1 MFKLFEVKDGKF
13 KILPILSGKKF
24 KGLIISSILLF
35 LVASISGWLKI
46 DEKELLKIYSAIVQH
61 FNLQYVIPKEHTE
74 KALDSKIEMEVD
86 KSIDKVTP
94 EYDRIIEEDN
104 KRYQPRYVEEEAKPE
119 NQSGDAGLLGGPMRL
134 CATWVDDCPKE

>member
-1 MFKLFEVKDGKF
+1 MFKLFEIKDGKF
-13 KILPILSGKKF
+13 KVLPVLDGKKF

-86 KSIDKVTP
+86 KSIDNVTP

-104 KRYQPRYVEEEAKPE
+104 KQYQPRYIEEEAKPE
-119 NQSGDAGLLGGPMRL
+119 NQSGDAGLLGGPMRI
-134 CATWVDDCPKE
+134 CAPWVDNCPKE

>member
-13 KILPILSGKKF
+13 KILPILNGKKF

-46 DEKELLKIYSAIVQH
+46 GEKELLKIYNAIVQH

-104 KRYQPRYVEEEAKPE
+104 KRYQPRYVEEKAKPE

-134 CATWVDDCPKE
+134 CAPWVDDCPKE

>member
-1 MFKLFEVKDGKF
+1 MFKLFEIKDGKF
-13 KILPILSGKKF
+13 KVLPVLDGKKF

-86 KSIDKVTP
+86 KSIDNVTP
-94 EYDRIIEEDN
+94 EYDRIIEE
-104 KRYQPRYVEEEAKPE
+104 EAKPE
-119 NQSGDAGLLGGPMRL
+119 NQTGDAGLLGPPMRL
-134 CATWVDDCPKE
+134 CAPWVDNCPKE